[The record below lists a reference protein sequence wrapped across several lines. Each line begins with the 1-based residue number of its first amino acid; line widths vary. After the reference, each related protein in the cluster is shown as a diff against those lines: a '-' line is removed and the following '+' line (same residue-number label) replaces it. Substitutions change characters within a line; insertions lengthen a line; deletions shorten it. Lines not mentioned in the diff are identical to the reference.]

1 MRSAKFAKKRLLLAF
16 IKNVTYLKKPLE
28 NLTASVTDKRSAGE
42 TLHSNKLQGL
52 KYLFWGGFNV
62 LLSWILYFV
71 TFHYIISKNNV
82 EILPFLTISGHIFS
96 FLLSFVITFF
106 TGFAFNNFLVFSS
119 AKREPIYKKLFRYFL
134 ANMGS
139 LLINYVLLKIFVEY
153 FMFYPT
159 PSQIL
164 CTFIV
169 TIYSFLIQKKF
180 TFRK

>member
-1 MRSAKFAKKRLLLAF
+1 LKLPFAHF
-16 IKNVTYLKKPLE
+16 IT
-28 NLTASVTDKRSAGE
+28 SFTDKLSPNS
-42 TLHSNKLQGL
+42 TLRNNKLEGL

-106 TGFAFNNFLVFSS
+106 TGFVFNNFLVFNS

-169 TIYSFLIQKKF
+169 TIYSFLMQKKF

>member
-1 MRSAKFAKKRLLLAF
+1 M
-16 IKNVTYLKKPLE
+16 
-28 NLTASVTDKRSAGE
+28 
-42 TLHSNKLQGL
+42 

-71 TFHYIISKNNV
+71 TYHYIISKNNV

-106 TGFAFNNFLVFSS
+106 TGFVFNNFLVFNS
-119 AKREPIYKKLFRYFL
+119 AKSEPIYKKLFRYFL

-164 CTFIV
+164 CTFII
-169 TIYSFLIQKKF
+169 TIYSFLMQKKF